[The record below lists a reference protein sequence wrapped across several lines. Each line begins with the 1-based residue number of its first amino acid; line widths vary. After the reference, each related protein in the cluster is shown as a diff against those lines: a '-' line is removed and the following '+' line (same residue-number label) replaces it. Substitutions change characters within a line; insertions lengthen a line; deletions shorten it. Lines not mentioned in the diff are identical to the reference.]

1 VVELSAQD
9 LAGKVGERLTGR
21 RVVVAIVA
29 LAAVGLVGGYGVA
42 MRAKPKAEK
51 ISLASPGP
59 AGAAKPSGRLVYVH
73 VGGAVHR
80 PGLYEVPDG
89 SRVFDAVR
97 AAGGATDQADLDS
110 LNLASK
116 VKDGDKI
123 LVPARVE
130 PGADPPPGGAP
141 GAGGSAASA
150 GGLINLNSATLE
162 QLDSL
167 PGVGPSTAQKIIDY
181 RTQHG
186 GFRSVDELMDVPGIG
201 PAKFAELKDQVTV

>member
-1 VVELSAQD
+1 MELSVARV
-9 LAGKVGERLTGR
+9 AAEKLTGR

-51 ISLASPGP
+51 ISLTSPGP
-59 AGAAKPSGRLVYVH
+59 GAVAKAGGRQIYVH
-73 VGGAVHR
+73 VGGAVQR
-80 PGLYEVPDG
+80 PGLYEVADG
-89 SRVFDAVR
+89 SRVFDAVQ
-97 AAGGATDQADLDS
+97 AAGGATDTADLDS

-130 PGADPPPGGAP
+130 PGADPPPGGASGP
-141 GAGGSAASA
+141 GGAGATTA

-201 PAKFAELKDQVTV
+201 PAKFAELKDKVTV

>member
-1 VVELSAQD
+1 MELSIE
-9 LAGKVGERLTGR
+9 KLTGR
-21 RVVVAIVA
+21 RLVVAIVA

-42 MRAKPKAEK
+42 MRAKPKAER
-51 ISLASPGP
+51 ISLSTSGPG
-59 AGAAKPSGRLVYVH
+59 AGATNGGGRQLYVH

-80 PGLYEVPDG
+80 PGLYEIADG
-89 SRVFDAVR
+89 SRIFDAVR
-97 AAGGATDQADLDS
+97 AAGGATDRADLDS

-116 VKDGDKI
+116 VKDGDKV

-130 PGADPPPGGAP
+130 PGADPPAGGAAP
-141 GAGGSAASA
+141 GAGGAPSA
-150 GGLINLNSATLE
+150 GGLINLNSATIE

-186 GFRSVDELMDVPGIG
+186 GFRSVDQLMEVPGIG
-201 PAKFAELKDQVTV
+201 PSKFAELKDKVTV

>member
-1 VVELSAQD
+1 LELSIE
-9 LAGKVGERLTGR
+9 KLTGR

-42 MRAKPKAEK
+42 MRAKPKAQR
-51 ISLASPGP
+51 IALASSAP
-59 AGAAKPSGRLVYVH
+59 GAAAKAGGRQIYVH
-73 VGGAVHR
+73 IGGAVHR
-80 PGLYEVPDG
+80 PGLYEVADG
-89 SRVFDAVR
+89 SRVYDAVQ
-97 AAGGATDQADLDS
+97 AAGGATDRADLDS

-123 LVPARVE
+123 LVPQRVD

-141 GAGGSAASA
+141 PGAGGAASA
-150 GGLINLNSATLE
+150 GGLVNLNSATLE

-186 GFRSVDELMDVPGIG
+186 GFRSVDELMEVPGIG
-201 PAKFAELKDQVTV
+201 PAKFAELKDKVTV

>member
-1 VVELSAQD
+1 MEFSIE
-9 LAGKVGERLTGR
+9 KLTGR

-29 LAAVGLVGGYGVA
+29 LAAVGLIGGYGVA
-42 MRAKPKAEK
+42 MRAKPKAQK
-51 ISLASPGP
+51 IALASSAPGG
-59 AGAAKPSGRLVYVH
+59 AAAKPSGRVIYVH

-80 PGLYEVPDG
+80 PGLYEVAEG
-89 SRVFDAVR
+89 SRVFDAVE
-97 AAGGATDQADLDS
+97 AAGGATDRADLDS

-123 LVPARVE
+123 LVPHRVE

-141 GAGGSAASA
+141 APAGGSAVSA

-186 GFRSVDELMDVPGIG
+186 GFRSVDELMEVPGIG
-201 PAKFAELKDQVTV
+201 PAKFAELKDKVTV

>member
-1 VVELSAQD
+1 LELTE
-9 LAGKVGERLTGR
+9 KVGEQLTGR

-51 ISLASPGP
+51 ISLASPGA
-59 AGAAKPSGRLVYVH
+59 AGAARPSGRQVYVH
-73 VGGAVHR
+73 VGGAVQR

-97 AAGGATDQADLDS
+97 AAGGATESADLDS

-130 PGADPPPGGAP
+130 PGADPPPGGATASGGG
-141 GAGGSAASA
+141 GAAAA

>member
-1 VVELSAQD
+1 
-9 LAGKVGERLTGR
+9 
-21 RVVVAIVA
+21 
-29 LAAVGLVGGYGVA
+29 
-42 MRAKPKAEK
+42 MRAKPKAQK
-51 ISLASPGP
+51 IALSSAGP

-73 VGGAVHR
+73 VGGAVHH

-89 SRVFDAVR
+89 SRVFDAVQ

-130 PGADPPPGGAP
+130 PGADPPPGGAS
-141 GAGGSAASA
+141 AGGGAASV

-186 GFRSVDELMDVPGIG
+186 GFRSVDELMEVPGIG

>member
-1 VVELSAQD
+1 
-9 LAGKVGERLTGR
+9 
-21 RVVVAIVA
+21 
-29 LAAVGLVGGYGVA
+29 

-59 AGAAKPSGRLVYVH
+59 ANAAKPNGRLVYVH

-80 PGLYEVPDG
+80 PGLYEVADG
-89 SRVFDAVR
+89 SRVFDAVQ
-97 AAGGATDQADLDS
+97 AAGGATDKADLDS

-130 PGADPPPGGAP
+130 PGADPPPGGASA
-141 GAGGSAASA
+141 AGGGGTAAA
-150 GGLINLNSATLE
+150 RGLINLNSATLE

-167 PGVGPSTAQKIIDY
+167 PGVGP
-181 RTQHG
+181 
-186 GFRSVDELMDVPGIG
+186 
-201 PAKFAELKDQVTV
+201 